1 MEQKYLRGKNT
12 ENIEK
17 FCSNLK
23 AFYKLPNG
31 KKISAGTILF
41 YLSLIYT
48 LKQIADIFKNLNV
61 FKVCRDK

>member
-31 KKISAGTILF
+31 KKISTGTILS

-48 LKQIADIFKNLNV
+48 LKQIADIF
-61 FKVCRDK
+61 